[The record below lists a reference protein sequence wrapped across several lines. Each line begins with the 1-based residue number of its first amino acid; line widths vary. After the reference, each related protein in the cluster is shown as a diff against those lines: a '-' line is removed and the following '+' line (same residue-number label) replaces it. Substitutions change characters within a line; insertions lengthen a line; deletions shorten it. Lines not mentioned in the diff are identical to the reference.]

1 MAWTPG
7 SDAHAV
13 VFDNG
18 TSTTKIG
25 YAPVNGADPVL
36 VDSIPTL
43 YGIPKELAAMESV
56 ADAKM
61 ERVGKGAM
69 VSYCKVA
76 INCVTN

>member
-1 MAWTPG
+1 MAWR
-7 SDAHAV
+7 DAHAV

-56 ADAKM
+56 ADEKM